1 VRRGKVLV
9 VGAGEAG
16 KSTLIRALCPEAMN
30 LEVRGRTVAMDHATL
45 TTRGRRLALVGVPG
59 QQRFAPVR
67 EALARGTAAAI
78 WVHRA
83 GSGVDPDSAELVAQ
97 LAAKG
102 VPYVVV
108 INSEGPPQG
117 HDGWSQP
124 TSCPAPRAL
133 VAGDLL
139 SSPAF
144 VGHVERV
151 LWEMVGEVLGNQK
164 GE

>member
-1 VRRGKVLV
+1 MRRGKVLV

-16 KSTLIRALCPEAMN
+16 KSTLIRVLCPEAMN

-45 TTRGRRLALVGVPG
+45 TARGRRLALVGVPG

-83 GSGVDPDSAELVAQ
+83 GGGVDPDSAELVAQ

-124 TSCPAPRAL
+124 TSCPAPRAV

-144 VGHVERV
+144 VGELERV
-151 LWEMVGEVLGNQK
+151 LWEMVGEVLGDQK